1 MKAIFSTL
9 LLVCLFFT
17 GCRED
22 APAETETTPSATTP
36 SATTAPTAVSG
47 QPNGGQA
54 PGDLGDGGGNFVP
67 AGYELVWS
75 DEFNYTGLPDTTKWG
90 YQTGGYGWTAKEQQ
104 NYLKADPDN
113 VGVANGALRITALE
127 EQIGRNSHTS
137 TRLVSKGKAEFT
149 RGYFEVRAQV
159 PSGPGIRSSFWMVG
173 DTVSTIGWP
182 DAGEID
188 LFEHYGKFPTVMNAN
203 VQNFDNYW
211 SKGNQLGAMKI
222 VKGCETDFHTYG
234 LEWTETDLKFS
245 VDGEVYWTFTQ
256 PPGRSWK
263 GFPFRWPF
271 YMAATVAVGGVRG
284 PQSKPE
290 SASFP
295 ANMYLDYVRVYQK

>member
-1 MKAIFSTL
+1 MKVIFAAL
-9 LLVCLFFT
+9 LLICLLFT

-22 APAETETTPSATTP
+22 AVVETTTP
-36 SATTAPTAVSG
+36 PVAPVTTAPAAASA
-47 QPNGGQA
+47 QPSGGQA

-67 AGYELVWS
+67 EGYNMVWS
-75 DEFNYTGLPDTTKWG
+75 DEFDYTGLPDSTKWG

-113 VGVANGALRITALE
+113 VGVANGVLRITALE
-127 EQIGRNSHTS
+127 ERIGRNSHTS
-137 TRLVSKGKAEFT
+137 TRLVSKDKAEFT

-173 DTVSTIGWP
+173 DTVSVMGWP
-182 DAGEID
+182 NAGEID
-188 LFEHYGKFPTVMNAN
+188 LFEHYGKFPTVMNSA

-211 SKGNQLGAMKI
+211 SNKTQLGGMKI
-222 VKGCETDFHTYG
+222 VKGCETDFHVYG
-234 LEWTETDLKFS
+234 LEWTETDLIFS
-245 VDGEVYWTFTQ
+245 VDGEVFWTYTQ
-256 PPGRSWK
+256 PPGRGWK
-263 GFPFRWPF
+263 GFPYRWPF

-284 PQSKPE
+284 PQELPVSE
-290 SASFP
+290 AFP